1 MKGHL
6 CIKKSPA
13 FRRIRGVVRQG
24 LRKVVNLELVLYR
37 HQLDTHDQNLSH
49 HSSMKSSV
57 KIIMPSCS
65 KLVNEKV
72 L

>member
-1 MKGHL
+1 M
-6 CIKKSPA
+6 KKSPA

-24 LRKVVNLELVLYR
+24 LRKVANIELTLYR
-37 HQLDTHDQNLSH
+37 HQLDTYDQNLSH

-57 KIIMPSCS
+57 RANMLYCL
-65 KLVNEKV
+65 KLVNKKV